1 MGFSLEWRCFCSDSF
16 KLVLSVADMIFI
28 KINFISFW
36 IWCVIVKTIL
46 FSIVFFLLI
55 PSFSHARDYMVQ
67 FQREYYR
74 EQVADS
80 IHHSKLYHALQVDSP
95 SGSKL
100 LVLNG
105 DNPEYRIWLREY
117 LVHYKKLIINVPD
130 SEDENFRTAMEFK
143 INITD
148 VYPIDG
154 KKWKQSESGMGS
166 MPAFKGQK
174 HVLIVDDNMKR
185 RKLQKLIVNNL
196 GYPATLSANGIDA
209 LKMFRMQPDKF
220 FMVITENKIPGMSG
234 TDLIKHLV
242 KDNPNLPVIL
252 GTGYNRKVKLGNNTG
267 DLFAG
272 ANKIIVKSPVL
283 EELSKSIIKLLGR
296 KA

>member
-1 MGFSLEWRCFCSDSF
+1 MPEPMQAL
-16 KLVLSVADMIFI
+16 
-28 KINFISFW
+28 KINFINFW
-36 IWCVIVKTIL
+36 IWCVIVKTLL
-46 FSIVFFLLI
+46 FFIAVFLLI

-74 EQVADS
+74 EQPADS
-80 IHHSKLYHALQVDSP
+80 IRHSKLYHAIQVDSP

-105 DNPEYRIWLREY
+105 DDPEYRIWLREY
-117 LVHYKKLIINVPD
+117 LVNYKKLIISVPD
-130 SEDENFRTAMEFK
+130 SEDDNFRTAMAFK

-154 KKWKQSESGMGS
+154 KKWKRNESGIGS
-166 MPAFKGQK
+166 MPAFKGRK

-196 GYPATLSANGIDA
+196 GYPATLSSNGLDA

-234 TDLIKHLV
+234 ADLIQHLI
-242 KDNPNLPVIL
+242 KDNPDLPVIL
-252 GTGYNRKVKLGNNTG
+252 GTGYNRKIKSGNNTEE
-267 DLFAG
+267 LFAG
-272 ANKIIVKSPVL
+272 SNKIIVKSPVL
-283 EELSKSIIKLLGR
+283 KELSKSIVKLLGR
-296 KA
+296 RA